1 MFRIIINVSLKEGK
15 MNLWVLETKRDFR
28 LREKVRWLS
37 YWLMV
42 VVDRYGGVSIWD
54 FSIDVRVGQRVKV
67 RFLQELDFQRTVESK
82 RLEDFFFGD
91 VVRIFVI
98 LGFGWE
104 KKEIRILNLCNMQA
118 WNRNFKLRI

>member
-54 FSIDVRVGQRVKV
+54 FSIDVRVG
-67 RFLQELDFQRTVESK
+67 
-82 RLEDFFFGD
+82 
-91 VVRIFVI
+91 
-98 LGFGWE
+98 
-104 KKEIRILNLCNMQA
+104 
-118 WNRNFKLRI
+118 